1 MIQEKEK
8 QGRSLV
14 LEVVAGGAW
23 KRSKGTAGRYNEKT
37 GVQGA
42 QLTGVR
48 SDITESQERAKSL
61 RKDIGHLIVCGMM
74 A

>member
-14 LEVVAGGAW
+14 LEVVAGGVW
-23 KRSKGTAGRYNEKT
+23 KRSKGTAGKQNEKT

-48 SDITESQERAKSL
+48 SDITESQE
-61 RKDIGHLIVCGMM
+61 
-74 A
+74 